1 MEAVEIFLSFLRESD
16 VPAVANPAT
25 ALCIAACQWAEMGLC
40 GLNQLRPV
48 FGNPRISQLVLDNWK
63 GVFAWTSFMF
73 HACVQALDKHDKRRA
88 DATRMISLVWYTLCC
103 REGPLY
109 EKIVST
115 PTVIELAMQLWL
127 EEDEAKLAARSQS
140 STASLLLGSILRKLE
155 HLDRA
160 LAAVDGKTDVVTKLA
175 IGRLKRVLDARPL
188 NPVNLV
194 AHLSAISALSIVSH
208 PLRYAFLS
216 AKVLSYVTRA
226 LGPIATNI
234 AKSHGRDSEA
244 FVQVMTCAFSIQY
257 NLSISENNFI
267 WISQAVGAG
276 LLTHFADCSPYLSRL
291 KPIDLE
297 KVLSIIDE
305 TLPAYT
311 GYRSVLE
318 AMEPSMNRINRG
330 PKRRKIMDSPA
341 KDAWLA
347 FEKLYNERMA
357 YLSLYRSIDSGGPSP
372 LPVYLDSRPSARQ
385 PKVCDNPQVSERDI
399 LPKTYMLISSQ
410 VSANS
415 WRGGDTEVLGMPC
428 YILLFKGSIK
438 HCHFLPCLNTLLSAM
453 PGRCMEI
460 WKSQGNVY
468 TQAAR
473 KDWSVQISLA
483 QETIAHCCTEGKQE
497 IISGRDVTFFNHCAV
512 LDARRNIASIIEEAN
527 RKYPGT
533 PYHHLI
539 IEVDF
544 SVIPTAFHIQS
555 VEEFDFNR
563 CTVDGSRARSQALIE
578 RVQEVPGTLAL
589 VSPTVSVGPIYRW
602 SSMVSVPY
610 DVWQCFPGSEPP
622 ELAGRQRPS
631 DLGLSSLTVRQS
643 HGSTNITETRMY
655 EEAMR
660 DVQEVW
666 KRERLLLR
674 ND

>member
-1 MEAVEIFLSFLRESD
+1 MSEMNTDAILRKFNQDPLSVLAAARRRSLLDAYFITHHWQPQGQYIVFAVEAVEIFLSFLRESD

-257 NLSISENNFI
+257 NLSISENKFI

-385 PKVCDNPQVSERDI
+385 PKVCDNPQCRRTAGEAEIRKCSACLATFYCSKQCQVAAWKYGNHKEMCILKQRERI
-399 LPKTYMLISSQ
+399 
-410 VSANS
+410 
-415 WRGGDTEVLGMPC
+415 
-428 YILLFKGSIK
+428 
-438 HCHFLPCLNTLLSAM
+438 
-453 PGRCMEI
+453 
-460 WKSQGNVY
+460 
-468 TQAAR
+468 
-473 KDWSVQISLA
+473 
-483 QETIAHCCTEGKQE
+483 EGKQE